1 MTEEPA
7 GDARR
12 DELAAEIEKAF
23 DGVRRQDGTTLR
35 AARALDDYGARQEL
49 LEAKPRDAEGPWQ
62 EISGETIEEL
72 YDAIA
77 FLDARGFC
85 YYLPAY
91 MVWTLR
97 RGLESDCPAS
107 NCVAEELLRPDRQK
121 EAESLTAEQIRATA
135 RFLEFVSQRD
145 EAYGQAAVS
154 AGDALERYWG
164 RFLQ

>member
-1 MTEEPA
+1 MTEDQA

-12 DELAAEIEKAF
+12 DELATEIEQAF
-23 DGVRRQDGTTLR
+23 DGVTRQDGTTLHEGR
-35 AARALDDYGARQEL
+35 ILDDYGSEEERLAARRE
-49 LEAKPRDAEGPWQ
+49 DTEGRWQ
-62 EISGETIEEL
+62 DVSGETIEEL

-85 YYLPAY
+85 YYLPTY

-97 RGLESDCPAS
+97 HGLESDCPAA

-121 EAESLTAEQIRATA
+121 EAESLTAEQRRATA
-135 RFLEFVSQRD
+135 RFLEFVSQRE

-164 RFLQ
+164 QHLA